1 MTSIKTSFRTSFIF
15 KLILIYLAGAVS
27 AFADESLSSGI
38 DCSEV
43 SINYAD
49 NPDLTRAERIAAMEA
64 AFYESVNRFET
75 CNLSNSSQASSQSA
89 SQSNNLDSG
98 SGSGSGES
106 TGSESVGDNENN
118 NAEGTVESV
127 ASPVLTGTEIDV
139 EPPEFD
145 SFESNTEIL
154 DTETTVLSS
163 AGANGA
169 IPEDIPDANNDDAVA
184 AQIRLAAELEKDP
197 EKKEKLWD
205 EYRKYKGITKK

>member
-1 MTSIKTSFRTSFIF
+1 VISIKTSFKTSFIL
-15 KLILIYLAGAVS
+15 KLVLIYLASVANT
-27 AFADESLSSGI
+27 FADDSLSSGI
-38 DCSEV
+38 DCSEID
-43 SINYAD
+43 INYAD

-75 CNLSNSSQASSQSA
+75 CNLSNSSQAA
-89 SQSNNLDSG
+89 SQSGGQSGNSG
-98 SGSGSGES
+98 SGASD
-106 TGSESVGDNENN
+106 GSEADGDNEGN
-118 NAEGTVESV
+118 NAEGAFESV
-127 ASPVLTGTEIDV
+127 ASPVLSGTEIDI

-145 SFESNTEIL
+145 SSEPTTE
-154 DTETTVLSS
+154 EVTTISA

-169 IPEDIPDANNDDAVA
+169 KPEDIPDANNDDAVA

>member
-1 MTSIKTSFRTSFIF
+1 MTSSKTSFIF
-15 KLILIYLAGAVS
+15 KLISIYLAGAVS
-27 AFADESLSSGI
+27 TFADESLSSGI
-38 DCSEV
+38 DCSEI

-75 CNLSNSSQASSQSA
+75 CNLSSSNQTSSQSV
-89 SQSNNLDSG
+89 SQSAN
-98 SGSGSGES
+98 SGSGES
-106 TGSESVGDNENN
+106 GDSESSENN

-139 EPPEFD
+139 EPPELD
-145 SFESNTEIL
+145 SFESDTEIS
-154 DTETTVLSS
+154 DTDITVLSS

-169 IPEDIPDANNDDAVA
+169 KPEDIPDANNDDAVA

-205 EYRKYKGITKK
+205 EYRKFKGITKK

>member
-1 MTSIKTSFRTSFIF
+1 MISIKTSFKTSFIF
-15 KLILIYLAGAVS
+15 KVVLIYHASAVS
-27 AFADESLSSGI
+27 TFADESLSSGI
-38 DCSEV
+38 DCSEI

-64 AFYESVNRFET
+64 AFYDSVNRFET

-89 SQSNNLDSG
+89 SQSSNSG
-98 SGSGSGES
+98 SGSGASDES
-106 TGSESVGDNENN
+106 QSTGDNENN
-118 NAEGTVESV
+118 NAEGTFESV
-127 ASPVLTGTEIDV
+127 ASSVLTGTEIDI
-139 EPPEFD
+139 EPPELD
-145 SFESNTEIL
+145 SSFES
-154 DTETTVLSS
+154 DTETSDAEVTALSS

-169 IPEDIPDANNDDAVA
+169 IPEDIPEANNDDAVA

>member
-1 MTSIKTSFRTSFIF
+1 MISIKASFKTSFIF
-15 KLILIYLAGAVS
+15 KLILIYLAGAAS

-89 SQSNNLDSG
+89 SQSGSSG
-98 SGSGSGES
+98 SGASD
-106 TGSESVGDNENN
+106 GSEADANNENN
-118 NAEGTVESV
+118 NTEGTIESV
-127 ASPVLTGTEIDV
+127 ASPVLAGTEIDV

-145 SFESNTEIL
+145 SFESEL
-154 DTETTVLSS
+154 DTEISDTEVAVFSA

-169 IPEDIPDANNDDAVA
+169 KPEDIPDANNDDAVA

>member
-1 MTSIKTSFRTSFIF
+1 MISIKASFKTSFILKF
-15 KLILIYLAGAVS
+15 ILIYHAVVVS
-27 AFADESLSSGI
+27 TFADESLSSGI
-38 DCSEV
+38 DCSEI

-64 AFYESVNRFET
+64 AFYDSVNRFET
-75 CNLSNSSQASSQSA
+75 CNLSNSSQVSSQSA
-89 SQSNNLDSG
+89 SQSDNSG

-106 TGSESVGDNENN
+106 DGSELSGDNENN
-118 NAEGTVESV
+118 NAEGTFESV
-127 ASPVLTGTEIDV
+127 ASSVLTGTEIDV
-139 EPPEFD
+139 EPPELD
-145 SFESNTEIL
+145 SSFES
-154 DTETTVLSS
+154 DTETSDTEVTALSS

-169 IPEDIPDANNDDAVA
+169 IPEDIPEANNDDAVA

>member
-1 MTSIKTSFRTSFIF
+1 MTSSKTSFIF
-15 KLILIYLAGAVS
+15 KLISIYLAGAVS
-27 AFADESLSSGI
+27 TFADESLSSGI
-38 DCSEV
+38 DCSEI

-75 CNLSNSSQASSQSA
+75 CNLSSSNQTSSQSV
-89 SQSNNLDSG
+89 SQSAN
-98 SGSGSGES
+98 SGSGES
-106 TGSESVGDNENN
+106 GDSESSENN

-127 ASPVLTGTEIDV
+127 ASPILSGTEIDV
-139 EPPEFD
+139 EPPELD
-145 SFESNTEIL
+145 SFGLESEL
-154 DTETTVLSS
+154 DTEISDTDITVLSS

-169 IPEDIPDANNDDAVA
+169 KPEDIPDANNDDAVA

>member
-1 MTSIKTSFRTSFIF
+1 MTSIKTSFIF

-38 DCSEV
+38 DCSEI

-49 NPDLTRAERIAAMEA
+49 NPDLTRAERIEAMEA

-75 CNLSNSSQASSQSA
+75 CNLSSSSQALSQSA
-89 SQSNNLDSG
+89 SQSGDSG
-98 SGSGSGES
+98 SSASD
-106 TGSESVGDNENN
+106 GSESAGTESSGDNENN
-118 NAEGTVESV
+118 NEGTIESV
-127 ASPVLTGTEIDV
+127 ASPVLTGTETDV

-145 SFESNTEIL
+145 SFELESEL
-154 DTETTVLSS
+154 DTEISDTKTTVLSS

-169 IPEDIPDANNDDAVA
+169 KPEDIPDANNDDAVA